1 MAELIRTATVG
12 LSLQLLIPGQLAF
25 LSRHFDV
32 LAVGSGKDVMAAV
45 GRREG
50 VRVEAVEMRRRPSPL
65 ADLASL
71 WRLYQLFR
79 REMPLIVHSMTPKAG
94 LLSMLAARL
103 AGVPCRIHTFTGL
116 VFPSRRGVERGLL
129 LRADRLICRLA
140 TCVIPEGAGVA
151 RDLARFGVTGAMPQ
165 VVGPGNVNGID
176 SEYFDPAVWGPERVM
191 AHRREVLTD
200 PEAFVFIFVGRL
212 VRDKGMAELAE
223 AFVAVQA
230 EMARGIALVLLGDE
244 EPTIDPL
251 EPRTRELLERNP
263 GVLRTGFVDDVRPWL
278 AMADCF
284 VLPSH
289 REGFPNAVL
298 QAAAMGLPSIVTDVN
313 GCNEIIENGH
323 NGLVVP
329 PHDAVAL
336 GDAMRRMIDDR
347 CLREA
352 LRSRARQSVVPR
364 FERSEVWMAL
374 LKLYRSC
381 LQALSPDGGYASPV
395 GGSR

>member
-1 MAELIRTATVG
+1 
-12 LSLQLLIPGQLAF
+12 
-25 LSRHFDV
+25 
-32 LAVGSGKDVMAAV
+32 
-45 GRREG
+45 
-50 VRVEAVEMRRRPSPL
+50 
-65 ADLASL
+65 
-71 WRLYQLFR
+71 
-79 REMPLIVHSMTPKAG
+79 
-94 LLSMLAARL
+94 
-103 AGVPCRIHTFTGL
+103 
-116 VFPSRRGVERGLL
+116 
-129 LRADRLICRLA
+129 
-140 TCVIPEGAGVA
+140 
-151 RDLARFGVTGAMPQ
+151 
-165 VVGPGNVNGID
+165 
-176 SEYFDPAVWGPERVM
+176 M

-381 LQALSPDGGYASPV
+381 LQAQSPDGGYASPL

>member
-1 MAELIRTATVG
+1 PDDVQDEAGHVAELIRTATVG

-79 REMPLIVHSMTPKAG
+79 REKPLIVHSMTPKAG

-116 VFPSRRGVERGLL
+116 VFPSRRGVARGLL

-223 AFVAVQA
+223 AFVAMPFLVITLEGA
-230 EMARGIALVLLGDE
+230 FRSLDGRFEEAAATLGASAWVSFRRITMPLVGPSVVAGAVLCWARALGEFGATITFAGNFPSTTQTMPLAVYTALESDRSAAIALSIVLL
-244 EPTIDPL
+244 IVCVS
-251 EPRTRELLERNP
+251 
-263 GVLRTGFVDDVRPWL
+263 VL
-278 AMADCF
+278 
-284 VLPSH
+284 
-289 REGFPNAVL
+289 
-298 QAAAMGLPSIVTDVN
+298 
-313 GCNEIIENGH
+313 
-323 NGLVVP
+323 
-329 PHDAVAL
+329 VAL
-336 GDAMRRMIDDR
+336 RGRY
-347 CLREA
+347 LRPT
-352 LRSRARQSVVPR
+352 VT
-364 FERSEVWMAL
+364 
-374 LKLYRSC
+374 
-381 LQALSPDGGYASPV
+381 
-395 GGSR
+395 